1 MWWYLVKEKDEDNKV
16 IYNYGR
22 ETKVLSGKIMYD
34 RETGIFQCLKLADND
49 SNFEYAYLLPHVHR
63 IIINENAPYEK
74 QIAIG

>member
-34 RETGIFQCLKLADND
+34 RETETFQCLKLADND
-49 SNFEYAYLLPHVHR
+49 SNFEYEYLLPHVHR
-63 IIINENAPYEK
+63 IIINENAPYER